1 MSEDDP
7 EIRYLTSSED
17 LDDYDILAT
26 TTLSVAVPYETT
38 ESLRKIIW
46 AAMVTYGFGNSSVD
60 HVAKRY
66 GHLWDRR
73 RDKSFEMDPL
83 ILILRSNQQDIS
95 AIADTLEA
103 TTTGSRLG
111 QVCAKSALCRLEA
124 TFKAA
129 YGLVRRNYIFETEA
143 VIRML
148 LEQLAW
154 AHEAYSIDDDGLR
167 TLNPTKCIT
176 PFKAIFK
183 KAGRFYGEL
192 SEGAHLDPSIVEN
205 YLRFHKD
212 GSKVI
217 RRSRPDSQHSGYYL
231 TALAFAYLEVVQK
244 LFAPFGE
251 RDYEE
256 RLASLV
262 VRHRQYC
269 ALLNGEDTVDDLVDE
284 IERRRKTPLTE

>member
-7 EIRYLTSSED
+7 EIRYLTVNED

-26 TTLSVAVPYETT
+26 RTLSVAVPYKTT
-38 ESLRKIIW
+38 EGLRKLIW

-73 RDKSFEMDPL
+73 RDKSFESDPL
-83 ILILRSNQQDIS
+83 LLILRGNQEDITQ
-95 AIADTLEA
+95 IAEKLEA
-103 TTTGSRLG
+103 TNPGSRLG
-111 QVCAKSALCRLEA
+111 QLCAKSALCRLEA

-154 AHEAYSIDDDGLR
+154 AHEAYGIDDNGLR

-176 PFKAIFK
+176 PFKAVFEQ
-183 KAGRFYGEL
+183 AGRFYGEL
-192 SEGAHLDPSIVEN
+192 SEGAHIDPSIVEN
-205 YLRFHKD
+205 YLRFHND

-231 TALAFAYLEVVQK
+231 TALACAYLEVVQK
-244 LFAPFGE
+244 LFAPFGKVDHE
-251 RDYEE
+251 GLIE
-256 RLASLV
+256 RLA

-269 ALLNGEDTVDDLVDE
+269 ALLNGEAHDT
-284 IERRRKTPLTE
+284 